1 MAASGKCRFRATNC
15 PFRGCHR
22 TRISGDLAS
31 DAEFGYV
38 QCHSD
43 IPVGSMSRWKVGP
56 DRGPL
61 ISHWQRP
68 RVDNGLAPG
77 KGIGRDETMNDNQA
91 RLITETGMGARV
103 AAVVEP
109 VLSDLGFRL
118 VRIKIS
124 AQNGCTVQI
133 MAERPDGSMNVEDC
147 EKVSRAVSPALDV
160 DDPIGRPYYLEVS
173 SPGIDRP
180 LVRAEDFDRWS
191 GFEAKLELLAP
202 RDGRKRFRGI
212 LRGTENGEVVVER
225 TDAKG
230 DDDPVARLPLSG
242 LQEARLLLT
251 DDLIRESLRRGKAE
265 LAAAGEDDDGEDG
278 DADPDEAAD
287 LPIAPARPV
296 TPRPQRSPSAKG
308 RPAKGGPGG
317 PKPRPGAPAPR
328 NGAAP
333 RGKPR
338 P

>member
-1 MAASGKCRFRATNC
+1 MMTDS
-15 PFRGCHR
+15 
-22 TRISGDLAS
+22 
-31 DAEFGYV
+31 
-38 QCHSD
+38 
-43 IPVGSMSRWKVGP
+43 
-56 DRGPL
+56 
-61 ISHWQRP
+61 
-68 RVDNGLAPG
+68 
-77 KGIGRDETMNDNQA
+77 QA
-91 RLITETGMGARV
+91 RLITETGMAARV

-109 VLSDLGFRL
+109 VLADLGFRL

-124 AQNGCTVQI
+124 AQNGCTVQV

-147 EKVSRAVSPALDV
+147 ETVSRAVSPALDV

-180 LVRAEDFDRWS
+180 LVRAEDFDRWA

-202 RDGRKRFRGI
+202 RDGRKRFRGV
-212 LRGTENGEVVVER
+212 LRGTQGGEVVVER

-230 DDDPVARLPLSG
+230 DDEPTVRLPLTS

-265 LAAAGEDDDGEDG
+265 LSALEEGEGEGLDE
-278 DADPDEAAD
+278 DAQDAPVEAASR
-287 LPIAPARPV
+287 PAPARPV
-296 TPRPQRSPSAKG
+296 TPRPQR
-308 RPAKGGPGG
+308 PAPGG
-317 PKPRPGAPAPR
+317 PKSRPGGPKSR

-333 RGKPR
+333 RGKSR

>member
-1 MAASGKCRFRATNC
+1 
-15 PFRGCHR
+15 
-22 TRISGDLAS
+22 
-31 DAEFGYV
+31 
-38 QCHSD
+38 
-43 IPVGSMSRWKVGP
+43 MS
-56 DRGPL
+56 
-61 ISHWQRP
+61 
-68 RVDNGLAPG
+68 
-77 KGIGRDETMNDNQA
+77 DNQA
-91 RLITETGMGARV
+91 RLITETGMAARV

-109 VLSDLGFRL
+109 VLADLGFRL

-124 AQNGCTVQI
+124 AQNGCTVQV

-225 TDAKG
+225 TDVKG

-242 LQEARLLLT
+242 LQEARLVLT

-265 LAAAGEDDDGEDG
+265 LAAALDGDEGDGETEDGEG
-278 DADPDEAAD
+278 DAAPAIDARP
-287 LPIAPARPV
+287 APARPA
-296 TPRPQRSPSAKG
+296 TPRPQR
-308 RPAKGGPGG
+308 PAPGG
-317 PKPRPGAPAPR
+317 PKTRPGGPKSR

-333 RGKPR
+333 RGKSR